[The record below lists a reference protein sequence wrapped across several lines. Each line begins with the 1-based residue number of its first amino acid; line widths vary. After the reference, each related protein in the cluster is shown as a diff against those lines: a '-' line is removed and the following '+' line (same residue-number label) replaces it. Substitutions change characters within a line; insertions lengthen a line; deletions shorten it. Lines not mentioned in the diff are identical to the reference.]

1 MTELEDLLERDLH
14 TTQINPQHLNQMTGR
29 NVEQKL
35 LRLLLRSSLL
45 LFRDLLESL
54 YYLSCVNRPFLFGR
68 DLWKDSIDRY

>member
-1 MTELEDLLERDLH
+1 MTELEDLLESDLH
-14 TTQINPQHLNQMTGR
+14 TTQINPQHLNQMTGK

-54 YYLSCVNRPFLFGR
+54 YY
-68 DLWKDSIDRY
+68 I